1 MGNTIR
7 LEGLTLAVADV
18 KRSIE
23 FYRDK
28 LGLAVEIDKAPE
40 FGMIRVGGNQGG
52 TIGLLS
58 TELADGA
65 AAKSWTPAQRAAIHV
80 ELSTDDLDALYSELK
95 TRGVQFHTPPHDEP
109 WERCMD
115 ILDPDGYTVEI
126 AQGRRGHNTPKEA

>member
-1 MGNTIR
+1 VANEIR

-23 FYRDK
+23 FYRDQ
-28 LGLAVEIDKAPE
+28 LGLAVVVDKAPQ
-40 FGMIRVGGNQGG
+40 FGMIRVGGKNGG

-58 TELADGA
+58 MELTDGA
-65 AAKSWTPAQRAAIHV
+65 AAQSWTAQQRAAIHV
-80 ELSTDDLDALYSELK
+80 ELSTDDLDGLYNDLK
-95 TRGVQFHTPPHDEP
+95 SRGVKFHTPPHDEP

-126 AQGRRGHNTPKEA
+126 AQGQRGRNEPEK

>member
-1 MGNTIR
+1 MASTIR

-28 LGLAVEIDKAPE
+28 LGLNVEVDKAPE
-40 FGMIRVGGNQGG
+40 FGMIRVGGKNGG

-58 TELADGA
+58 TELADGMA
-65 AAKSWTPAQRAAIHV
+65 GKRWTPEQRAAIHV
-80 ELSTDDLDALYSELK
+80 ELSTDDLDALYGELK
-95 TRGVQFHTPPHDEP
+95 ARGVQFHTPPHDEP

-126 AQGRRGHNTPKEA
+126 AQGRRGRNEPDRR

>member
-1 MGNTIR
+1 MANEIR

-23 FYRDK
+23 FYRDQ
-28 LGLAVEIDKAPE
+28 LGLAVEVDKAPQ
-40 FGMIRVGGNQGG
+40 FGMIRVGGKNGG

-58 TELADGA
+58 MELADGA
-65 AAKSWTPAQRAAIHV
+65 AGKSWTVQQRAAIHV
-80 ELSTDDLDALYSELK
+80 ELSTDDLDALYNELK
-95 TRGVQFHTPPHDEP
+95 ARGVKIHTPPHDEP

-126 AQGRRGHNTPKEA
+126 AQGRRGSNEPGK

>member
-1 MGNTIR
+1 MANEIR

-23 FYRDK
+23 FYRDQ
-28 LGLAVEIDKAPE
+28 LGLTVEVDKAPQ
-40 FGMIRVGGNQGG
+40 FGMIRVGGKNGG

-58 TELADGA
+58 MGLTDGA
-65 AAKSWTPAQRAAIHV
+65 AAKSWTAQQRAAIHV
-80 ELSTDDLDALYSELK
+80 ELSTDDLDGLYNDLK
-95 TRGVQFHTPPHDEP
+95 ARGVGFHTPPHDEP

-126 AQGRRGHNTPKEA
+126 AQGRRGRNQPGK

>member
-1 MGNTIR
+1 MANEIR

-23 FYRDK
+23 FYRDQ
-28 LGLAVEIDKAPE
+28 LGLAVVVDKAPR
-40 FGMIRVGGNQGG
+40 FGMIRVGGKNGG

-58 TELADGA
+58 MELADGA
-65 AAKSWTPAQRAAIHV
+65 AAKSWTAQQRAAIHV
-80 ELSTDDLDALYSELK
+80 ELSTDDLDGLYNALKS
-95 TRGVQFHTPPHDEP
+95 RGVRFHTPPHDEP

-126 AQGRRGHNTPKEA
+126 AQGRRGRNEPEK

>member
-1 MGNTIR
+1 MANGIR

-23 FYRDK
+23 FYRDQ
-28 LGLAVEIDKAPE
+28 LGLAVEVDKAPQ
-40 FGMIRVGGNQGG
+40 FGMIRVGGKNGG

-58 TELADGA
+58 MELTDGA
-65 AAKSWTPAQRAAIHV
+65 AAKSWTPQQRAAIHV
-80 ELSTDDLDALYSELK
+80 EFSTEDLDALYNELK
-95 TRGVQFHTPPHDEP
+95 TRGVRFHTPPHDEP

-126 AQGRRGHNTPKEA
+126 AQGRRGHNEPGK

>member
-1 MGNTIR
+1 MATAVR

-23 FYRDK
+23 FYRDQ
-28 LGLAVEIDKAPE
+28 LGLAVEVDKAPQ
-40 FGMIRVGGNQGG
+40 FGMIRVGGKNGG

-58 TELADGA
+58 MELADGA
-65 AAKSWTPAQRAAIHV
+65 AAKSWTPKQRAAIHV
-80 ELSTDDLDALYSELK
+80 ELSTDDLDGLYNELK
-95 TRGVQFHTPPHDEP
+95 TRGVRFHTPPHDEP

-126 AQGRRGHNTPKEA
+126 AQGRRGHNEPEK

>member
-1 MGNTIR
+1 MANGIR

-23 FYRDK
+23 FYRDQ
-28 LGLAVEIDKAPE
+28 LGLVVEVDKAPD
-40 FGMIRVGGNQGG
+40 FGMIRVGGKNGG

-58 TELADGA
+58 MELADGA
-65 AAKSWTPAQRAAIHV
+65 AAKSWTPQQRAAIHV
-80 ELSTDDLDALYSELK
+80 ELSTDDLNELYNELK
-95 TRGVQFHTPPHDEP
+95 TRGVRFHTPPHDEP

-126 AQGRRGHNTPKEA
+126 AQGRRGHNEPRK

>member
-1 MGNTIR
+1 MAHEIR

-23 FYRDK
+23 FYRDQ
-28 LGLAVEIDKAPE
+28 LGLTVEVDKAPQ
-40 FGMIRVGGNQGG
+40 FGMIRVGGKEGG

-58 TELADGA
+58 MELTDGA
-65 AAKSWTPAQRAAIHV
+65 AAKRWTASQRAAIHV
-80 ELSTDDLDALYSELK
+80 ELSTDDLDGLYNELK
-95 TRGVQFHTPPHDEP
+95 TRGVTIHTPPHDEP

-126 AQGRRGHNTPKEA
+126 AQGRRGYNEPEK

>member
-1 MGNTIR
+1 MANEIR

-23 FYRDK
+23 FYRDQ
-28 LGLAVEIDKAPE
+28 LGLTVEVDKAPQ
-40 FGMIRVGGNQGG
+40 FGMIRVGSKNGG

-58 TELADGA
+58 MALTDDAVA
-65 AAKSWTPAQRAAIHV
+65 NNWSAQQRAAIHV
-80 ELSTDDLDALYSELK
+80 ELSTDDLDGIYNDLK
-95 TRGVQFHTPPHDEP
+95 ARGVKIHTPPHDEP

-126 AQGRRGHNTPKEA
+126 AQGRRGRNQPGN

>member
-1 MGNTIR
+1 MANELR

-23 FYRDK
+23 FYRDQ
-28 LGLAVEIDKAPE
+28 LGLTVEVDKAPQ
-40 FGMIRVGGNQGG
+40 FGMIRVGGKNGG

-58 TELADGA
+58 IKLTDNPA
-65 AAKSWTPAQRAAIHV
+65 ANRWTAHQRAAIHV
-80 ELSTDDLDALYSELK
+80 ELSTDDLDGLYNELK
-95 TRGVQFHTPPHDEP
+95 ARSVTIHTPPHDEP

-126 AQGRRGHNTPKEA
+126 AQGRRGRNEPRK

>member
-1 MGNTIR
+1 MANGIR

-23 FYRDK
+23 FYRDQ
-28 LGLAVEIDKAPE
+28 LGLAVEVDKAPD
-40 FGMIRVGGNQGG
+40 FGMIRVGGKSGG

-58 TELADGA
+58 MELADDTA
-65 AAKSWTPAQRAAIHV
+65 AQSWTAQQRAAIHV
-80 ELSTDDLDALYSELK
+80 ELSTDDLDALYIEIK
-95 TRGVQFHTPPHDEP
+95 TRGVKFHTPPHDEP

-126 AQGRRGHNTPKEA
+126 AQGRRGHNEPEK